1 MRTFRVGL
9 VVLALAGCHKHNS
22 ATGQTGSAVAQAGSG
37 SAGSAGSATPAAAP
51 GVAIFVDD
59 AATASITPAQIAS
72 WQPLADFLPASAH
85 RLGMWDDLYL
95 IGDAA
100 QPTQLHQP
108 TTQHPDLVPALF
120 PGDDGSPSFGMFDP
134 VEHAKHGKPQLRTHP
149 IPAIRIKLA
158 QNTGRGQHDQS
169 AGSAT
174 DPKDLKVQLTTKQG
188 QQVITGTEL
197 LAIPRSRQPGDDS
210 GPPKGWAL
218 TEILDKMGVK
228 HYDTVLL
235 TDESGA
241 NLTLDKKDFDP
252 KASIPFI
259 KLNRSGQLRVRVFKH
274 NGDAW
279 QPTGDLRGLS
289 AIEIVK

>member
-1 MRTFRVGL
+1 MRTLRVGL
-9 VVLALAGCHKHNS
+9 VVLALAGCHKNS
-22 ATGQTGSAVAQAGSG
+22 TDGQTGSAAVAQTGSG

-59 AATASITPAQIAS
+59 AAAGSITPAQIAS
-72 WQPLADFLPASAH
+72 WQPMANFLPASAH

-100 QPTQLHQP
+100 QPTELHQP

-134 VEHAKHGKPQLRTHP
+134 VELAKHGKPQLRTDH
-149 IPAIRIKLA
+149 IHAIRIKLA

-188 QQVITGTEL
+188 QQVITVTQL
-197 LAIPRSRQPGDDS
+197 LAIPRSRQPADSS
-210 GPPKGWAL
+210 GPPKGW
-218 TEILDKMGVK
+218 
-228 HYDTVLL
+228 
-235 TDESGA
+235 
-241 NLTLDKKDFDP
+241 
-252 KASIPFI
+252 
-259 KLNRSGQLRVRVFKH
+259 
-274 NGDAW
+274 
-279 QPTGDLRGLS
+279 
-289 AIEIVK
+289 